1 MKRRCIKCVYGY
13 NVTLNS
19 IRIDIQCC
27 GFGVKYEAVP
37 VGKFCPI
44 DGRKLQNLRK
54 GCKKRRR

>member
-13 NVTLNS
+13 NIILDS
-19 IRIDIQCC
+19 SRINIQCC
-27 GFGVKYEAVP
+27 GFGVKDGAAP
-37 VGKFCPI
+37 VGEFCPR

>member
-13 NVTLNS
+13 NIFLDS

-27 GFGVKYEAVP
+27 GFGLKDGAAP
-37 VGKFCPI
+37 VGEFCPM

-54 GCKKRRR
+54 GCKK